1 MREKK
6 PENFLV
12 VGVALPIAIV
22 IVSTALARGDAVS
35 AGVGFGLADLIWLSL
50 AFKYPGGKRL
60 FSVCCFLLLT
70 AALLWLRP
78 SGLPSNQANVSRSVS
93 SAPVPSPRPFVPQ
106 ARPRPDDGA
115 LVPALN
121 DRNVLHYAKA
131 VIAYGFLGGLAL
143 FFLWRGVREFRNEG
157 EWTAFFPVLIVAVIL
172 GGGWSWVHYFAGHG
186 AFLIWPIVVAVAVL
200 ALALLRAVV
209 VDRQNRERAEE
220 LREMPPPPDTGGGPA
235 KKSDFKDW

>member
-1 MREKK
+1 MRERK
-6 PENFLV
+6 PENFFV
-12 VGVALPIAIV
+12 VGVALPA
-22 IVSTALARGDAVS
+22 ALLVVAAAARDAVS
-35 AGVGFGLADLIWLSL
+35 SGVCFWMADLIWLSL
-50 AFKYPGGKRL
+50 AFKYRGGKRL
-60 FSVCCFLLLT
+60 FSLCCFLLLT
-70 AALLWLRP
+70 AALVWLHP
-78 SGLPSNQANVSRSVS
+78 SGSAPHAAGVTGRSVS
-93 SAPVPSPRPFVPQ
+93 RPAVPAARSV
-106 ARPRPDDGA
+106 ARPVSLPDDGA

-143 FFLWRGVREFRNEG
+143 FLLWRGIREFRNEG

-172 GGGWSWVHYFAGHG
+172 GGGWSWVHYFTGHG

-235 KKSDFKDW
+235 TRSDFEDW